1 MSKEKLLS
9 VKPRSDVTRHLQ
21 SLLIEYHHF
30 RMARR
35 HSPLLEKVAELERWQ
50 GNRLKYTHQDLYE
63 HPRYREALDFLLHDL
78 YTPTQFAR
86 RDDDLERIF
95 PVMVKLVPESA
106 LGTVARLVELNLLT
120 QQLDLAV
127 TTVWQENFGDQ
138 PLTESLYARCF
149 RASHPLED
157 RLKQVAMVRDI
168 GEELESYVRSR
179 FLTISLGMTQGAAN
193 VAGLGQLHRF
203 ISRGMAAFRGMGQVS
218 PLLHTLSERE
228 SALMTRIHEGEDV
241 PFGLPPSDS
250 APDQAQEPLE
260 KAEAQAPVR

>member
-21 SLLIEYHHF
+21 SLLIDYHHF

-35 HSPLLEKVAELERWQ
+35 HSPLLEKVAELEQWQ
-50 GNRLKYTHQDLYE
+50 GNRLKHTHQDLYE

-120 QQLDLAV
+120 QRLDLAV
-127 TTVWQENFGDQ
+127 TTAWQEHYGGA
-138 PLTESLYARCF
+138 PLTESLYAQCF
-149 RASHPLED
+149 RESHSLAD
-157 RLKQVAMVRDI
+157 RLSQVDMVRNI

-203 ISRGMAAFRGMGQVS
+203 ISRGMAAFRGMGKVS
-218 PLLHTLSERE
+218 PLLETLSERE
-228 SALMTRIHEGEDV
+228 TALMTRIHEGEDA
-241 PFGLPPSDS
+241 PFGLPPTCPTYTMARES
-250 APDQAQEPLE
+250 
-260 KAEAQAPVR
+260 EAQAPVR

>member
-21 SLLIEYHHF
+21 SLLIDYHHF

-35 HSPLLEKVAELERWQ
+35 HSPLLEKVAELEQWQ
-50 GNRLKYTHQDLYE
+50 GNRLKHTHQDLYE

-120 QQLDLAV
+120 QHLDMAV
-127 TTVWQENFGDQ
+127 ATAWQTHYGGQ

-149 RASHPLED
+149 RESHRLED
-157 RLKQVAMVRDI
+157 RLRQVAMVRDI

-203 ISRGMAAFRGMGQVS
+203 LSQGMKAFRGMGQVS
-218 PLLHTLSERE
+218 PLLKTLSERE
-228 SALMTRIHEGEDV
+228 SALMTRIHEGEDF
-241 PFGLPPSDS
+241 PFSLSPALVAEPAREQTV
-250 APDQAQEPLE
+250 APET
-260 KAEAQAPVR
+260 QAPVR